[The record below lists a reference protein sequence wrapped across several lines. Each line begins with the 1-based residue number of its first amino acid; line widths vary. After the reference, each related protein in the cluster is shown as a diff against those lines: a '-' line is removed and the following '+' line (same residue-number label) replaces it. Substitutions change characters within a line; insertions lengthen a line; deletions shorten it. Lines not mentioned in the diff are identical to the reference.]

1 MIASGVLPLG
11 HPGAN
16 PGMLLRRQQMP
27 ALHVVQGFHGQ
38 PFEAPDTA
46 QRGTVQPSS
55 HHLVT
60 ARGRSVLACGLRK
73 STRSH
78 LTQSETATIECSTR
92 GEADCKRDSMVT
104 EYALANSTIEF
115 VCPAVDWPFS
125 TNMRGRIRWL
135 CILG

>member
-46 QRGTVQPSS
+46 QRGTVQPIIASPGDGSWAFGSRMWSS
-55 HHLVT
+55 QVDPKPPHT
-60 ARGRSVLACGLRK
+60 
-73 STRSH
+73 
-78 LTQSETATIECSTR
+78 
-92 GEADCKRDSMVT
+92 KRDSHH
-104 EYALANSTIEF
+104 
-115 VCPAVDWPFS
+115 
-125 TNMRGRIRWL
+125 
-135 CILG
+135 